1 MTTSPFAVRQ
11 IQTLDI
17 DASHS
22 PNVDV
27 KGDRLVITA
36 KINDIDTVITV
47 PVKNPSLPVAAK
59 SSVIKVKKSDGRR
72 NNRVTQ
78 KLNEK
83 QVREI
88 KQLLADKPYAELVGS
103 RNALYREIGQCY
115 DVSASCIMAID
126 HNYTWK
132 HLN

>member
-36 KINDIDTVITV
+36 RINDVDTVITV
-47 PVKNPSLPVAAK
+47 PVKNPPLPVVAK
-59 SSVIKVKKSDGRR
+59 SSVIKVTKSDGRR

-103 RNALYREIGQCY
+103 RNAL
-115 DVSASCIMAID
+115 
-126 HNYTWK
+126 
-132 HLN
+132 